1 MYVKST
7 RSNPLP
13 CRHRKK
19 HQPVSYK
26 TESAYCLLRLNIR
39 AQLVVLDTVLYI
51 PNRSSDELPGL
62 ERQPDFQQTAA
73 AGNAVAHLHGR
84 AGANGSQHG

>member
-1 MYVKST
+1 MLKVHDQTHFPSAIGKNTSPYHT
-7 RSNPLP
+7 
-13 CRHRKK
+13 
-19 HQPVSYK
+19 K

-39 AQLVVLDTVLYI
+39 AQLVVLDTILYI

-73 AGNAVAHLHGR
+73 AGNAVTHLHGR